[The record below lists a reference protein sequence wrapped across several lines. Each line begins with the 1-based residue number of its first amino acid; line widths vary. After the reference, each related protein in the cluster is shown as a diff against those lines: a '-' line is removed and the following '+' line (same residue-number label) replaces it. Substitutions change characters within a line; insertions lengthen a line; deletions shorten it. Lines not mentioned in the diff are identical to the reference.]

1 MTKKTSAPA
10 SKLSAPDPE
19 NEALLQSPVEA
30 VASPCGMVIFGAL
43 GDLTKRKLIP
53 ALYNL
58 ASSNLLAPEFT
69 VVGIGR
75 DPLSDEAFRDR
86 LRADLTEFATVPI
99 EPATADW
106 LFERLYY
113 VAGDFTDPDLYV
125 RLGKR
130 LTEVDAEHGNH
141 GDYLFYLAIPPS
153 FFDDVVGNLGTAGL
167 LKEGEGHWRRLV
179 VEKPFG
185 RDVES
190 ARALNRQVGEQ
201 VREDQIYRIDHYLGK
216 ETVQNIMAF
225 RFANGIFEPIWN
237 RRYIDHVQ
245 ITVAENVGVEARGTY
260 YEEAGALR
268 DMVANH
274 MFQILALIA
283 MEPPI
288 SFAGNAVRDERVKV
302 LQAIHP
308 LTPEA
313 VLTDAVRGQYREGV
327 LQGEKVPAYRAE
339 AKVSPASNTETFV
352 ALKLTLDNWRF
363 ADVPFYLRTGKRLPK
378 RVTEVAIQFKRA
390 PFILFRETPVEQ
402 LNPNLL
408 VLHIQPDEGISLRF
422 EGKVPGP
429 SLKLGTVRMAFN
441 YADYFGARPTTGYET
456 LLYDAMT
463 GDSTLFLR
471 SDMVEAGW
479 QAVQPILDVW
489 GALSPRSFPNYDS
502 GSWGPKDAN
511 DLIERDG
518 RKWRT

>member
-1 MTKKTSAPA
+1 MKTNSSEPTAPQ
-10 SKLSAPDPE
+10 E
-19 NEALLQSPVEA
+19 GLLESPAEA
-30 VASPCGMVIFGAL
+30 VASPCGMVIFGAQ

-58 ASSNLLAPEFT
+58 ASGKLLAEEFA

-75 DPLSDEAFRDR
+75 EALTDDAFRER
-86 LRADLTEFATVPI
+86 LRADLNEFATVPI
-99 EPATADW
+99 ETEVADW
-106 LFERLYY
+106 LFERLHY
-113 VAGDFTDPDLYV
+113 VVGDFTDPDLYQRLKV
-125 RLGKR
+125 RL
-130 LTEVDAEHGNH
+130 TQVDEAHGNQ

-153 FFDDVVGNLGTAGL
+153 FFDDVVGNLGASGL
-167 LKEGEGHWRRLV
+167 LKEDEGQWRRLV

-190 ARALNRQVGEQ
+190 ARALNKMVGEQ
-201 VREDQIYRIDHYLGK
+201 VRENQIYRIDHYLGK

-245 ITVAENVGVEARGTY
+245 ITVAESVGVESRGTY

-288 SFAGNAVRDERVKV
+288 SFAANAVRDERVKV

-308 LTPEA
+308 LTPES
-313 VLTDAVRGQYREGV
+313 VLSDAVRGQYRDGV
-327 LQGEKVPAYRAE
+327 IQGEKVPAYRAE
-339 AKVSPASNTETFV
+339 AKVSPVSSTETFV
-352 ALKLTLDNWRF
+352 AMKVTLDNWRF

-390 PFILFRETPVEQ
+390 PFILFRETPVEK

-441 YADYFGARPTTGYET
+441 YSDYFGASPTTGYET

-489 GALSPRSFPNYDS
+489 GALSPRSFPNYDA
-502 GSWGPKDAN
+502 GTWGPKDAA

-518 RKWRT
+518 RKWRS